1 MKGARAARAPRLLLL
16 FAFIAIV
23 VSGLFMQLPNTQWS
37 SSLADAL
44 PNEVSDLQRS
54 YLKSQQPNS
63 QQLLLGFESQQH
75 SESEILKVVQEQ
87 LRQLFHVE
95 PALQLAEMTNPKAVL
110 SFYQQQAGRL
120 ATFRDRQML
129 ASGDYEALIARA
141 QKTLQSPAPVLTPLQ
156 SDPLL
161 LTQRFIQQLPD
172 LMPGYESH
180 GGLYTRSS
188 ESTRQ
193 VLVPLRIAGD
203 ALSVNQSGQSVKA
216 INDFT
221 SKVIEQ
227 LPGIQLYKSG
237 LLFHSDAA
245 AKQAKKEMTW
255 FGGLSLLVVLALL
268 LWVFRSGQ
276 QLFYTLLLL
285 GVSAATGLLVT
296 LLLSSRPHVLMLVFA
311 TSFIGLCI
319 DYVIHG
325 FIARSHGKTAWS
337 ALKPALWLSGLTTV
351 LGYVLLLLLP
361 LPLLQ
366 QLGIFMAV
374 ALITAMTL
382 VVTTLPWLPEPK
394 EPAPRW
400 QQFCLNMTKLYRQMR
415 NRTTTHWLSAMAL
428 TTLGLLVWS
437 FTANDNVRLLAS
449 SPESLL
455 QQENHLRET
464 TDFYFQPD
472 VLLVAGE
479 TKQQA
484 LERTGDLANLNGS
497 VSLYDYVLPVS
508 EQQQVV
514 EGQQS
519 LFKSQAGEGYLQWL
533 GIDAPAF
540 NGAPQKHPLE
550 NQFLYPAEAGWMSVV
565 RLKQP
570 FSSGDIKEIP
580 GRLEHFNPIEHASD
594 ALTEYRHSM
603 QLWLIALL
611 IVSLPIL
618 ALFLR
623 SQQSHK
629 QRVQAAWQVTCVM
642 TLSVAT
648 ALLLAQL
655 IQPLNLFHCI
665 GAMFVLVLSIDYGVF
680 CAGRLKRQHALQAIY
695 LSAFTTMVAF
705 GVLSF
710 SSTPAIAAF
719 GIIVLIGVFMSALF
733 SPLIIESPDS

>member
-1 MKGARAARAPRLLLL
+1 MKGLRAAVAPRLLLL
-16 FAFIAIV
+16 FVFIVGIAV
-23 VSGLFMQLPNTQWS
+23 ALSVQLSNTQWS
-37 SSLADAL
+37 SSLTDAL

-54 YLKSQQPNS
+54 YLESQQPNA
-63 QQLLLGFESQQH
+63 QQLLLGFESQQY
-75 SESEILKVVQEQ
+75 SDTEILNIVQEQ
-87 LRQLFHVE
+87 LNILLHAESVI
-95 PALQLAEMTNPKAVL
+95 QLAEMTNPKGVL
-110 SFYQQQAGRL
+110 SFYQRQAGRL
-120 ATFRDRQML
+120 ATPRDRQML
-129 ASGDYEALIARA
+129 ANGGYEALIANA
-141 QKTLQSPAPVLTPLQ
+141 QKNLQSPAPVLTPLQ

-180 GGLYTRSS
+180 EGLYTRTSQ
-188 ESTRQ
+188 STHQ

-203 ALSVNQSGQSVKA
+203 ALSVNQSGRSVEV
-216 INDFT
+216 INDFID
-221 SKVIEQ
+221 KVADE
-227 LPGIQLYKSG
+227 LPGIEVYRSG

-255 FGGLSLLVVLALL
+255 FGGLSLLLVLALL

-276 QLFYTLLLL
+276 QLLYTVLLL

-296 LLLSSRPHVLMLVFA
+296 LLFSTQPHVLMLVFA

-325 FIARSHGKTAWS
+325 FIARSHGAKAWS

-382 VVTTLPWLPEPK
+382 VVVTLPWLPEPK

-415 NRTTTHWLSAMAL
+415 NKTTTHWLSVMAL

-455 QQENHLRET
+455 QQENHLRKT

-479 TKQQA
+479 TPQKA
-484 LERTGDLANLNGS
+484 LEQTGNLRGIEGS
-497 VSLYDYVLPVS
+497 VSLYHYVLPVS

-514 EGQQS
+514 QGQQH
-519 LFKSQAGEGYLQWL
+519 LFKSQVGEDYLQWL
-533 GIDAPAF
+533 GIDAPVF
-540 NGAPQKHPLE
+540 NSVPQEHPLE
-550 NQFLYPAEAGWMSVV
+550 SQFLYPTEAGWMSVI

-570 FSSGDIKEIP
+570 FSADEIKETP
-580 GRLEHFNPIEHASD
+580 DRLEHFDPIEHASD

-611 IVSLPIL
+611 LVSLPIL

-623 SQQSHK
+623 AQLGYRRRLK
-629 QRVQAAWQVTCVM
+629 AAWQVTCVM
-642 TLSVAT
+642 TLSVST

-705 GVLSF
+705 GALSF

>member
-1 MKGARAARAPRLLLL
+1 MKGARAATATRLLLL
-16 FAFIAIV
+16 FVFTVGVAAAL
-23 VSGLFMQLPNTQWS
+23 SAQLFNTQWS

-54 YLKSQQPNS
+54 YLENQQPNA
-63 QQLLLGFESQQH
+63 QQLLLGFESQQY
-75 SESEILKVVQEQ
+75 EDTEILNVVQQQ
-87 LRQLFHVE
+87 LSILLRAESVI
-95 PALQLAEMTNPKAVL
+95 QLAEMTNPEAVL

-120 ATFRDRQML
+120 ATQRDRQML
-129 ASGDYEALIARA
+129 ASGDYEALITNA
-141 QKTLQSPAPVLTPLQ
+141 QKTLQSPAPVLTSLQ
-156 SDPLL
+156 QDPLL

-180 GGLYTRSS
+180 GGLYTRTSQ
-188 ESTRQ
+188 STHQ

-203 ALSVNQSGQSVKA
+203 ALSVNQSGRSVQV

-221 SKVIEQ
+221 AKVSAQ
-227 LPGIQLYKSG
+227 LPNIKVYRSG

-245 AKQAKKEMTW
+245 AKQAKQEMTW
-255 FGGLSLLVVLALL
+255 FGGLSLLLVLALL
-268 LWVFRSGQ
+268 LWVFRSAQ
-276 QLFYTLLLL
+276 QLLYTLFLL
-285 GVSAATGLLVT
+285 GVSAATGLLIT
-296 LLLSSRPHVLMLVFA
+296 LLFSTQPHVLMLVFA

-325 FIARSHGKTAWS
+325 FIARSHGEKAWS

-351 LGYVLLLLLP
+351 VGYVLLLLLP

-366 QLGIFMAV
+366 QLGIFMAT
-374 ALITAMTL
+374 ALLTAITL
-382 VVTTLPWLPEPK
+382 VVVTLPWLPEPK

-400 QQFCLNMTKLYRQMR
+400 QQFCLGMTKLYRQMR
-415 NRTTTHWLSAMAL
+415 HKTTTHWLSVMAL
-428 TTLGLLVWS
+428 ATLGLLVWS

-479 TKQQA
+479 TRQDA
-484 LERTGDLANLNGS
+484 LERTASLRSIEGS
-497 VSLYDYVLPVS
+497 VSLYHYVVPVS
-508 EQQQVV
+508 EQQQLLQD
-514 EGQQS
+514 QQN
-519 LFKSQAGEGYLQWL
+519 LFNSQVGEDYLQWL
-533 GIDAPAF
+533 GIGQPIRASESPE
-540 NGAPQKHPLE
+540 HPLQ
-550 NQFLYPAEAGWMSVV
+550 NQFLYPMEAGWMSVV

-570 FSSGDIKEIP
+570 FSADDIKEKP

-611 IVSLPIL
+611 LVSLPIL

-623 SQQSHK
+623 SQQGHK
-629 QRVQAAWQVTCVM
+629 QRVQAAWQVVCVM
-642 TLSVAT
+642 TLSVST

-680 CAGRLKRQHALQAIY
+680 CAGRLERQHALQAIY

-705 GVLSF
+705 GALSF
-710 SSTPAIAAF
+710 SATPAIAAF
-719 GIIVLIGVFMSALF
+719 GVIVLIGVFMSALF